1 MDNVSEAPPY
11 ATSIQTETQIDTLT
25 SNTLTGDTLIF
36 DIPSNSICQL
46 DRGGQQSEQYQ
57 GGSGLADTLDPSIP
71 PSQQD
76 QSSLPRLEEVQEYL
90 ETLAPLPVTSSTLLN
105 DADPFLSSSGRMFT
119 SEPNGQ
125 DGFASHQE
133 YALVDYFSPTE
144 GPVEL
149 EKIYYGKE
157 DTFVDH
163 FSQTDGPVAL
173 QRIYYGNK
181 TPRPIE
187 VHCEPQDIVSPGHN
201 TPGWYR

>member
-1 MDNVSEAPPY
+1 MDNVSEAPPF
-11 ATSIQTETQIDTLT
+11 ATSIQTETQIDP
-25 SNTLTGDTLIF
+25 LTGDTLIF
-36 DIPSNSICQL
+36 DIPCGSNFQL
-46 DRGGQQSEQYQ
+46 DRGSHQSEQELYQ
-57 GGSGLADTLDPSIP
+57 GGSGLDDTLDPSIP
-71 PSQQD
+71 PSQQH
-76 QSSLPRLEEVQEYL
+76 QSSLPQLEEVMEYL
-90 ETLAPLPVTSSTLLN
+90 ETFAEVPATSTTFLN

-133 YALVDYFSPTE
+133 YALVDYFNPTE

>member
-1 MDNVSEAPPY
+1 MDSANEAPPC
-11 ATSIQTETQIDTLT
+11 TTGIQTETHID
-25 SNTLTGDTLIF
+25 TLTGDTLIF

-46 DRGGQQSEQYQ
+46 DRGGQQLEQYQ

-119 SEPNGQ
+119 SEPNGE

-133 YALVDYFSPTE
+133 DTLVDYFNQTE
-144 GPVEL
+144 GPLEL
-149 EKIYYGKE
+149 ERIYFGKE
-157 DTFVDH
+157 DTVVDH

-173 QRIYYGNK
+173 QRIFYGNK
-181 TPRPIE
+181 TPRKIE

>member
-11 ATSIQTETQIDTLT
+11 ATNIQTETQIDALT
-25 SNTLTGDTLIF
+25 SDTLIF
-36 DIPSNSICQL
+36 DIPSDSICQL

-105 DADPFLSSSGRMFT
+105 DADPFLSSSGRIFT
-119 SEPNGQ
+119 SEPQ
-125 DGFASHQE
+125 RHHQEGFASHQE
-133 YALVDYFSPTE
+133 DTLVDYFNPTE

>member
-11 ATSIQTETQIDTLT
+11 ATNIQTETQINTLTGNTLT

-46 DRGGQQSEQYQ
+46 DRGSQQSEQYQ

-71 PSQQD
+71 PSQED
-76 QSSLPRLEEVQEYL
+76 QGSLPRLEEVQEYL

-105 DADPFLSSSGRMFT
+105 DADPFLSSSGRTFT
-119 SEPNGQ
+119 SEPNGE

-133 YALVDYFSPTE
+133 DTLVDYFNQTE
-144 GPVEL
+144 GPLEL
-149 EKIYYGKE
+149 E
-157 DTFVDH
+157 
-163 FSQTDGPVAL
+163 
-173 QRIYYGNK
+173 RIWSLRGNK
-181 TPRPIE
+181 TPRKIE

>member
-11 ATSIQTETQIDTLT
+11 ATNIQTETQIDTLT
-25 SNTLTGDTLIF
+25 SDTLIF

-71 PSQQD
+71 PSQED
-76 QSSLPRLEEVQEYL
+76 QGSLPRLEEVQEYL

-119 SEPNGQ
+119 SEPQ
-125 DGFASHQE
+125 RHQEGFAIHQE
-133 YALVDYFSPTE
+133 DTSEDHFNQTE
-144 GPVEL
+144 GP
-149 EKIYYGKE
+149 I
-157 DTFVDH
+157 D
-163 FSQTDGPVAL
+163 L
-173 QRIYYGNK
+173 QRIFYGK
-181 TPRPIE
+181 VTRCPIE
-187 VHCEPQDIVSPGHN
+187 VHCEPKDIISPGHN

>member
-1 MDNVSEAPPY
+1 MDNVSEASPY
-11 ATSIQTETQIDTLT
+11 ATNIQTETQIDTLT
-25 SNTLTGDTLIF
+25 SNTLTGNTLIF

-46 DRGGQQSEQYQ
+46 DRGGQQLEQYQ
-57 GGSGLADTLDPSIP
+57 GGSGLDDTLDPSIP

-119 SEPNGQ
+119 SEPNGE

-133 YALVDYFSPTE
+133 DTFVDYFNQPE
-144 GPVEL
+144 GPLEL
-149 EKIYYGKE
+149 ERIYFGKE
-157 DTFVDH
+157 DTVVDH

-173 QRIYYGNK
+173 QRIFYGNK
-181 TPRPIE
+181 TPRKIE

>member
-1 MDNVSEAPPY
+1 
-11 ATSIQTETQIDTLT
+11 
-25 SNTLTGDTLIF
+25 
-36 DIPSNSICQL
+36 
-46 DRGGQQSEQYQ
+46 
-57 GGSGLADTLDPSIP
+57 
-71 PSQQD
+71 
-76 QSSLPRLEEVQEYL
+76 
-90 ETLAPLPVTSSTLLN
+90 
-105 DADPFLSSSGRMFT
+105 MFT
-119 SEPNGQ
+119 SEPNGE

>member
-1 MDNVSEAPPY
+1 MDNVSEAPPF

-71 PSQQD
+71 PCQQD
-76 QSSLPRLEEVQEYL
+76 QSSLPRLKEVQEYL

-119 SEPNGQ
+119 SEPNGE

-133 YALVDYFSPTE
+133 DTLVDYFNQPE
-144 GPVEL
+144 GLLEL
-149 EKIYYGKE
+149 E
-157 DTFVDH
+157 
-163 FSQTDGPVAL
+163 
-173 QRIYYGNK
+173 RIWIFYGNK
-181 TPRPIE
+181 TPRKIE

-201 TPGWYR
+201 APGWYR

>member
-1 MDNVSEAPPY
+1 MDNVNEAPPY
-11 ATSIQTETQIDTLT
+11 ATSIQTETQI
-25 SNTLTGDTLIF
+25 DTLIF

-119 SEPNGQ
+119 SEPSGQ
-125 DGFASHQE
+125 EGFASHQE
-133 YALVDYFSPTE
+133 DTLVDFFNKTE
-144 GPVEL
+144 SPVEL
-149 EKIYYGKE
+149 ERIYYGKE

-163 FSQTDGPVAL
+163 FSQPDGL

-181 TPRPIE
+181 SPIE

>member
-1 MDNVSEAPPY
+1 MDNVNEAPPY
-11 ATSIQTETQIDTLT
+11 ATSIQTETQIDTL
-25 SNTLTGDTLIF
+25 IF
-36 DIPSNSICQL
+36 DIPCGSSFQL
-46 DRGGQQSEQYQ
+46 DRGGHQSEQEQYQ

-119 SEPNGQ
+119 SEPNGE

-133 YALVDYFSPTE
+133 DTLVDYFNQTE
-144 GPVEL
+144 GPLEL
-149 EKIYYGKE
+149 ERIYFGKE
-157 DTFVDH
+157 DTVVDH

-173 QRIYYGNK
+173 QRIFYGDK
-181 TPRPIE
+181 TPRKIE

>member
-1 MDNVSEAPPY
+1 MDNVSEATPY
-11 ATSIQTETQIDTLT
+11 ATNIQTETQIDTLT
-25 SNTLTGDTLIF
+25 SDTLIF

-119 SEPNGQ
+119 SEPQ
-125 DGFASHQE
+125 RHQEGFASHQE
-133 YALVDYFSPTE
+133 DTLVDYFNQTE
-144 GPVEL
+144 GPLEL
-149 EKIYYGKE
+149 E
-157 DTFVDH
+157 
-163 FSQTDGPVAL
+163 
-173 QRIYYGNK
+173 RIWSLRGNK
-181 TPRPIE
+181 TPRKIE